1 MVPQAGAQPVASG
14 MVPVVSSISTTQPVV
29 FITIDDGIV
38 RDPAALDLMRQSN
51 TRPTLFLTQQYVQG
65 HEDYFR
71 QLQQA
76 GASIENHTIDHPNM
90 RGKPLDFQRQEIC
103 ATSDFY
109 AKEYG
114 SRPVLFRPP
123 YGSYDDTTRVA
134 ATDCGIKFVVNWT
147 ATVNDGVVRFQSG
160 NTLKPGDIIL
170 MHFRTTFTQDY
181 TAFLN
186 KAREAGLTPA
196 TLTDFL
202 G

>member
-1 MVPQAGAQPVASG
+1 MAPL
-14 MVPVVSSISTTQPVV
+14 VSSISTTQPVA

-51 TRPTLFLTQQYVQG
+51 THPTLFLTQQYVQG

-76 GASIENHTIDHPNM
+76 GASIENHTIDHPDL

-103 ATSDFY
+103 AASDSY
-109 AKEYG
+109 AKVFG

-123 YGSYDDTTRVA
+123 YGSYDDNTRVA
-134 ATDCGIKFVVNWT
+134 AADCGIKYVVNWT
-147 ATVNDGVVRFQSG
+147 ATVNDGAVQFQTG
-160 NTLKPGDIIL
+160 NTLKPGDIVL

-181 TAFLN
+181 TAFLT
-186 KAREAGLTPA
+186 KAKEAGLTPA

-202 G
+202 R